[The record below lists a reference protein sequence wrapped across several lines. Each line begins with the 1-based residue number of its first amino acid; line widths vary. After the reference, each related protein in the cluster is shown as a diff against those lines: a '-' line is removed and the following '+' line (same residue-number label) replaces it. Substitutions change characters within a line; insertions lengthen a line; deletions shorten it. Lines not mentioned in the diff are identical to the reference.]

1 LTPPSHNLVNLRNN
15 QQLHHLHLL
24 IMLFKCGLC
33 TFIMDSR
40 VHGNLPCDM
49 CGEENPKRIPLDPS
63 EWDIFLADDYNSLFP
78 PCVADFRRAIGRPIN
93 DVDGGVV
100 ASSRQLPPTATMPGG
115 SDSMATPLVDKK
127 SAAATAKS
135 TDTSAPQKK
144 KPRTL
149 KPTVGEEGLTCS
161 CATCVFL
168 WERTQKLKR
177 GGFAWDK

>member
-1 LTPPSHNLVNLRNN
+1 
-15 QQLHHLHLL
+15 
-24 IMLFKCGLC
+24 
-33 TFIMDSR
+33 MDSR

-78 PCVADFRRAIGRPIN
+78 PCVAEFRAAIGRPIN

-100 ASSRQLPPTATMPGG
+100 ASSRQLPATATMPGG
-115 SDSMATPLVDKK
+115 SDSMATPLVDNK

-144 KPRTL
+144 KPRTIQ
-149 KPTVGEEGLTCS
+149 PRVGEERLTCT

-168 WERTQKLKR
+168 AERRQKMKR

>member
-1 LTPPSHNLVNLRNN
+1 LAGSQNLTPPSHILVNLRNN

-78 PCVADFRRAIGRPIN
+78 PCVAEYRAAIGRPIN
-93 DVDGGVV
+93 DVDGGVGLLIPHPRHCGNAQILIGV
-100 ASSRQLPPTATMPGG
+100 RRQ
-115 SDSMATPLVDKK
+115 DSV
-127 SAAATAKS
+127 
-135 TDTSAPQKK
+135 
-144 KPRTL
+144 
-149 KPTVGEEGLTCS
+149 
-161 CATCVFL
+161 
-168 WERTQKLKR
+168 ER
-177 GGFAWDK
+177 